1 MKKLT
6 FATIFLIATL
16 AISASGQVKPGVTE
30 SNHAASIGPSA
41 TRVGVLGAR
50 PETTSDN
57 VVNAANAQP
66 RAIPDL
72 SLENRIVAMPSS
84 SATAVS
90 FVAVPEAAL
99 AMPLTQTYR
108 IGVGDVLDIQ
118 LPDNPGNQST
128 LFTVL
133 EGGLLDY
140 PLAGDPVSVG
150 GLTTAEVAAHLRAR
164 IKVLES
170 PAVSVNVRD
179 YASHSV
185 TIKGFVGAPGLKIL
199 RREAVPLFVLL
210 SEAMPFSEA
219 ARATIIRQ
227 GRAPVDVD
235 LAESNAS
242 STLVVPGD
250 VIKVSGMPPAP
261 TEFFFVGGEVNSPG
275 QKPYHSGLT
284 LTQAILAS
292 GGCSKIAGIK
302 VQLSRQGADGRL
314 VTSEYNLS
322 NIQRGENPDP
332 ALQKGDRLEVNAP
345 Q

>member
-1 MKKLT
+1 M
-6 FATIFLIATL
+6 TIT
-16 AISASGQVKPGVTE
+16 
-30 SNHAASIGPSA
+30 
-41 TRVGVLGAR
+41 
-50 PETTSDN
+50 
-57 VVNAANAQP
+57 
-66 RAIPDL
+66 
-72 SLENRIVAMPSS
+72 
-84 SATAVS
+84 
-90 FVAVPEAAL
+90 
-99 AMPLTQTYR
+99 
-108 IGVGDVLDIQ
+108 
-118 LPDNPGNQST
+118 
-128 LFTVL
+128 
-133 EGGLLDY
+133 
-140 PLAGDPVSVG
+140 
-150 GLTTAEVAAHLRAR
+150 
-164 IKVLES
+164 
-170 PAVSVNVRD
+170 
-179 YASHSV
+179 
-185 TIKGFVGAPGLKIL
+185 GFVGAPGLKIL

-227 GRAPVDVD
+227 GLAPLDVD

-250 VIKVSGMPPAP
+250 VIKVSGMSPAP

-322 NIQRGENPDP
+322 NIQRGEIPDP
-332 ALQKGDRLEVNAP
+332 ALQKGDRLEISAA

>member
-1 MKKLT
+1 M
-6 FATIFLIATL
+6 
-16 AISASGQVKPGVTE
+16 
-30 SNHAASIGPSA
+30 
-41 TRVGVLGAR
+41 
-50 PETTSDN
+50 
-57 VVNAANAQP
+57 
-66 RAIPDL
+66 
-72 SLENRIVAMPSS
+72 
-84 SATAVS
+84 
-90 FVAVPEAAL
+90 
-99 AMPLTQTYR
+99 
-108 IGVGDVLDIQ
+108 
-118 LPDNPGNQST
+118 
-128 LFTVL
+128 
-133 EGGLLDY
+133 LDY

-150 GLTTAEVAAHLRAR
+150 GLTTAEVAAHLRER

-179 YASHSV
+179 YISHNV

-261 TEFFFVGGEVNSPG
+261 TEFFFAGGEVNSPG

-292 GGCSKIAGIK
+292 GGCSKNAGKK
-302 VQLSRQGADGRL
+302 VQLSRQNADGRL
-314 VTSEYNLS
+314 ATSEYNLG
-322 NIQRGENPDP
+322 NIQRGESPDP
-332 ALQKGDRLEVNAP
+332 ALQKGDRLEVSAA

>member
-16 AISASGQVKPGVTE
+16 AIAASGQVKPGATE

-72 SLENRIVAMPSS
+72 SLVAMPLS

-90 FVAVPEAAL
+90 FAAVPEAAT
-99 AMPLTQTYR
+99 AMP
-108 IGVGDVLDIQ
+108 VPEEALD
-118 LPDNPGNQST
+118 P
-128 LFTVL
+128 
-133 EGGLLDY
+133 
-140 PLAGDPVSVG
+140 
-150 GLTTAEVAAHLRAR
+150 
-164 IKVLES
+164 
-170 PAVSVNVRD
+170 
-179 YASHSV
+179 
-185 TIKGFVGAPGLKIL
+185 
-199 RREAVPLFVLL
+199 
-210 SEAMPFSEA
+210 
-219 ARATIIRQ
+219 IIRQ
-227 GRAPVDVD
+227 GLRSLDVN

-261 TEFFFVGGEVNSPG
+261 TEFFFAGGEVNSPG

-322 NIQRGENPDP
+322 NIQRGEIPDP
-332 ALQKGDRLEVNAP
+332 ALQKGDRLEVSAA